1 MSKEEEQVDIE
12 NQSSNVVY
20 IHNPPVNLDNNL
32 EIIYQLGNTIKLLT
46 LIDLF
51 FSIFM
56 LFSGYKYS
64 IIGGLLILMGYFG
77 ATNYNSCLTIGYM
90 LYIIVEIIFRIWI
103 IVTNPDI
110 WIIILY
116 SLFVVIEI
124 WIFRLVYK
132 FYQFVKN
139 LSTEQK
145 IQLKT
150 TDLIFGYVFW

>member
-1 MSKEEEQVDIE
+1 
-12 NQSSNVVY
+12 
-20 IHNPPVNLDNNL
+20 
-32 EIIYQLGNTIKLLT
+32 
-46 LIDLF
+46 
-51 FSIFM
+51 
-56 LFSGYKYS
+56 
-64 IIGGLLILMGYFG
+64 
-77 ATNYNSCLTIGYM
+77 
-90 LYIIVEIIFRIWI
+90 
-103 IVTNPDI
+103 VTNPDI